1 MSTHFHTMSS
11 EYFSRNIPLESSS
24 SRSPPVVASAL
35 TNLPQASVATFQ
47 EPFIPF
53 QELTAISTEFFG
65 SPQYRF
71 GAWRTTGRKRLR
83 DFDDDGLN
91 AGNRAGKR
99 RRGGSAVWIGGI
111 WIGDVS
117 GLGASGLERSELVPC
132 EILTKENLR
141 KVVSQFDKLGK
152 MDEPHTKGVKRS
164 QSQKSMTQASD
175 VYSQKSS
182 LTAGNYRLNIID
194 PARLSVDIDPSQ
206 RRNTRQQEASPSSNC
221 QGLC

>member
-1 MSTHFHTMSS
+1 MSS
-11 EYFSRNIPLESSS
+11 EYFSRNIPLESTS
-24 SRSPPVVASAL
+24 SRSPPAVASAL
-35 TNLPQASVATFQ
+35 TNLPQASVASFQ
-47 EPFIPF
+47 ESFIPF
-53 QELTAISTEFFG
+53 QELTAISAEFFG

-117 GLGASGLERSELVPC
+117 GLGASGLETSGLERSGLVPC

-141 KVVSQFDKLGK
+141 KLVSQFDKLDK
-152 MDEPHTKGVKRS
+152 IDEPHTKGVKRS

-206 RRNTRQQEASPSSNC
+206 RRNSRQQEASPSSNC